1 MPAGIGSEIVID
13 GGEYKGNTDDGSFF
27 RFRGN
32 DSESKT
38 KVELNNLVVE
48 TNYRV
53 VAGDEGHSVA
63 LKVNGGNY
71 TLKEDNNTPGFFLM
85 GARDAESVFT
95 DVTINSE
102 YRQPISVTRQKAV
115 LKNCN
120 ITVENK
126 SNSYSYLSSAV
137 SVNANGQVIV
147 E

>member
-1 MPAGIGSEIVID
+1 M
-13 GGEYKGNTDDGSFF
+13 
-27 RFRGN
+27 
-32 DSESKT
+32 
-38 KVELNNLVVE
+38 
-48 TNYRV
+48 
-53 VAGDEGHSVA
+53 
-63 LKVNGGNY
+63 
-71 TLKEDNNTPGFFLM
+71 KEDNNTPGFFLM